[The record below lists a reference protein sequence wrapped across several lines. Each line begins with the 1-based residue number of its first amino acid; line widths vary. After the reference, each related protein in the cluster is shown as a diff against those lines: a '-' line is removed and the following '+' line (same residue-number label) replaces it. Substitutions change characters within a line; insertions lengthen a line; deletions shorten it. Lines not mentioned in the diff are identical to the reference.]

1 MHILFICTANII
13 RSFMAETVL
22 REKLRRTGRQDI
34 TVSSAALID
43 MKGAAADPIAARI
56 VLESGFDGT
65 GHRSRL
71 LTAGA
76 VSGADWIVVMEK
88 RHRDLIVRDYPE
100 GESKIRLLK
109 SYVRGYNEAD
119 SDIRDPRGMSVY
131 HYRLCFSEI
140 YLAVEAML
148 GAF

>member
-13 RSFMAETVL
+13 RSFMAETIF
-22 REKLRRTGRQDI
+22 REKLRRNGRKDI
-34 TVSSAALID
+34 SVSSAALID

-56 VLESGFDGT
+56 VLENGLDGT
-65 GHRSRL
+65 AHRSRL
-71 LTAGA
+71 LTGEAL
-76 VSGADWIVVMEK
+76 SGADLIVVMEK

-100 GESKIRLLK
+100 GEPKIRLLK
-109 SYVRGYNEAD
+109 SYLKGYNETD
-119 SDIRDPRGMSVY
+119 GDIRDPRGLSVY